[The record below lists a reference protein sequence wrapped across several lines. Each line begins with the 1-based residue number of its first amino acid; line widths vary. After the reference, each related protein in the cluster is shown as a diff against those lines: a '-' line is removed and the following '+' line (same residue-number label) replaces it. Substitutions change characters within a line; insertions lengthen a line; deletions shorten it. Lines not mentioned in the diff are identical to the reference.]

1 MEESSNKVSSQDG
14 ARKVSYLQM
23 FKYTTMSERAILLF
37 ASLMSLGQG
46 ATMPVFALVY
56 GMVASDFT
64 PTSTPESIKSAGT
77 TTALYM
83 LYIGIATFF
92 LSFIGTFLWSW
103 VGARLNIR
111 LKKLYFNSLTGQELG
126 WFDVK
131 GPERLTITYLEDMT
145 KMRDAVGHKNHQLIF
160 SVATCLLG
168 FLVGYIQGWWYSVI
182 VTLTFP
188 LITFGMVI
196 FVIVNQK
203 EAKLSK
209 DAYERSGAFSEQ
221 CLSSIK
227 TVKSLCGEDHEE
239 KAYSDALDEATGV
252 SIKYG
257 IYSAFS
263 YGAFMLC
270 LTASYGL
277 NYWLGSVLVDREV
290 TNTNMGRSY
299 NLQDVVTIFFA
310 IVNGGTSMGHISPCL
325 KALAVGKE
333 AASAIYEI
341 IERPSKI
348 LLNDPAGHKPESIE
362 GEIEFVDVKFSYPSR
377 KDTPVLNGVN
387 LKIPKGKKVALVG
400 ETGCGKSTTIQLLE
414 RYYDPLAGEV
424 RIDGKDIRSYNLTAL
439 RKFIGYVG
447 QEPVL
452 FAMSIRENLML
463 AKPDATQEEITN
475 ALSQANA
482 WEFISKLEAGLD
494 TYVGSGG
501 SQLSGGQK
509 QRICIA
515 RSILQNP
522 KILLLDEA
530 TSALDR
536 KNEKEIQETLDKL
549 SAQRTTVTIAH
560 RLSTVM
566 NADIIYAFEKGR
578 AVEFGTHEEL
588 LKRGGVYAKLV
599 QIQMHGHE
607 GPTAVPETTEMEA
620 AIPEEND
627 SPVVIK
633 TPAVEI
639 KPIDQPEEEPL
650 APTLQKGISS
660 QRLKEELAARKAR
673 EQMLEL
679 EKKEVAKSRLKD
691 YLKGEYFY
699 LIGGC
704 VCALF
709 SGCVMPL
716 FALFIADMLTVLSK
730 YEVLRVGLGPKYGYT
745 FDDVRSESGTI
756 ALGFIYIAIGAF
768 VVNGAQLSFFNTL
781 GARITKKLRT
791 DVFRH
796 FITRDMAFFDK
807 KENSPGELSSVL
819 AKDCLVVNSVVSTA
833 YGAILVGI
841 GSFACG
847 LIIAFTA
854 SWKISLVTIGFAP
867 LIFISGIV
875 RARGR
880 GTSKNQGG
888 ATKRDDTQ
896 EFRTFQETCTN
907 MRTVFAL
914 NALPE
919 ITKNFGTYVDT
930 ENHVTNA
937 HMAAH
942 AGLEGFAQFIL
953 FLLYAVTFL
962 CGAKWTADDG
972 LTFNNLFRS
981 FMAITLASFGASMG
995 QQFVSDLGEAE
1006 DAARRIFEYM
1016 DIQNKII
1023 NPTNG
1028 LKTPI
1033 VGHIEFKDVKFTYP
1047 ERNLS
1052 CFESLSFEIQPK
1064 QKVAFAGPSGT
1075 GKSTIFGLLYRFY
1088 DPEQG
1093 QILIDGVDIRKYDI
1107 PHLRKSLGMVG
1118 QEPVLF
1124 NETIGNN
1131 IKYNRYETTQE
1142 EIMQASIVSSA
1153 IKFIQKDEQEH
1164 NEKGATVNQD
1174 EDGQGFDRKV
1184 GMRGNKLSGGQKQ
1197 RVAIAR
1203 TVVRKPTIYMF
1214 DEATSALDTESE
1226 KIVQAAINEISK
1238 ENTSLSIAHRIS
1250 TIRACD
1256 VIFVIEKGRV
1266 VEQGTY
1272 DELLAQK
1279 GVFYEINKHK

>member
-1 MEESSNKVSSQDG
+1 
-14 ARKVSYLQM
+14 
-23 FKYTTMSERAILLF
+23 
-37 ASLMSLGQG
+37 
-46 ATMPVFALVY
+46 MPVFALVY
-56 GMVASDFT
+56 GMVANDFT
-64 PTSTPESIKSAGT
+64 PTSTPESIKTAGT
-77 TTALYM
+77 KTALYM

-92 LSFIGTFLWSW
+92 LSFLGTFLWSW

-111 LKKLYFNSLTGQELG
+111 LKKMYFNSLTSQELG
-126 WFDVK
+126 WFDVT
-131 GPERLTITYLEDMT
+131 GPEKLTITYVEDMT
-145 KMRDAVGHKNHQLIF
+145 KMKDAIGHKNHQLIF

-188 LITFGMVI
+188 LISFGMVI

-203 EAKLSK
+203 EARLSK
-209 DAYERSGAFSEQ
+209 AAYERSGATSEQ
-221 CLSSIK
+221 CLGAIR
-227 TVKSLCGEDHEE
+227 TVKSLCGEEHEE
-239 KAYSDALDEATGV
+239 KIYSEALDEATAV
-252 SIKYG
+252 SVKYG

-263 YGAFMLC
+263 YGTFMLC

-299 NLQDVVTIFFA
+299 NLQDIVTIFFA

-333 AASAIYEI
+333 AAVAIYSI
-341 IERPSKI
+341 IERQSKI
-348 LLNDPAGHKPESIE
+348 PLSEPSGIQPESIE
-362 GEIEFVDVKFSYPSR
+362 GDIEFVDVKFSYPSR
-377 KDTPVLNGVN
+377 SETPILTGLN

-452 FAMSIRENLML
+452 FAMSIKENLLL
-463 AKPDATQEEITN
+463 AKPDATESEIN
-475 ALSQANA
+475 DALGQANA
-482 WEFISKLEAGLD
+482 LEFINKLEAGLD

-536 KNEKEIQETLDKL
+536 KNEKEIQETLDRL
-549 SAQRTTVTIAH
+549 SSQRTTVTIAH

-566 NADIIYAFEKGR
+566 NADIIYAFEKGKV
-578 AVEFGTHEEL
+578 AESGTHTEL
-588 LKRGGVYAKLV
+588 LQRGGVYAKLV
-599 QIQMHGHE
+599 NIQIHGLDAEHQVAA
-607 GPTAVPETTEMEA
+607 PTEFGLEDPNTG
-620 AIPEEND
+620 IPEENYQPMI
-627 SPVVIK
+627 SPVEVELTPVI
-633 TPAVEI
+633 PAEA
-639 KPIDQPEEEPL
+639 EPL
-650 APTLQKGISS
+650 TPGLHRGLSS
-660 QRLKEELAARKAR
+660 QRLRDEIQQRKAK
-673 EQMLEL
+673 ELEL
-679 EKKEVAKSRLKD
+679 EMEKKEIAKSRLKD
-691 YLKGEYFY
+691 YLNGEYFY

-730 YEVLRVGLGPKYGYT
+730 YEVLRIGLGPKFGYT
-745 FDDVRSESGTI
+745 FEDVRKESGTI

-791 DVFRH
+791 DLFRH

-833 YGAILVGI
+833 YGAVLVGI

-847 LIIAFTA
+847 LVIAFTA

-875 RARGR
+875 RSRGR
-880 GTSKNQGG
+880 GTSKKEGG

-896 EFRTFQETCTN
+896 EFRTFQETSTN

-914 NALPE
+914 NAIPE
-919 ITKNFGTYVDT
+919 LTKNFSSYVDI
-930 ENHVTNA
+930 ENHVTNT
-937 HMAAH
+937 HMAGH

-1016 DIQNKII
+1016 DIQNKIV
-1023 NPTNG
+1023 NLPNA

-1033 VGHIEFKDVKFTYP
+1033 IGHIEFKNVKFTYP

-1052 CFESLSFEIQPK
+1052 IFESLSFKIDPK

-1088 DPEQG
+1088 DPDQG
-1093 QILIDGVDIRKYDI
+1093 EVLIDGVNIKKYDI
-1107 PHLRKSLGMVG
+1107 AHLRRSLGMVG

-1124 NETIGNN
+1124 NDTIGNN

-1142 EIMQASIVSSA
+1142 EIQHAAVVSSA
-1153 IKFIQKDEQEH
+1153 IKFIAKDGHMH
-1164 NEKGATVNQD
+1164 NQTNHIAGPQD
-1174 EDGQGFDRKV
+1174 EDGQGYDRKV
-1184 GMRGNKLSGGQKQ
+1184 GMKGNKLSGGQKQ

-1203 TVVRKPTIYMF
+1203 TVVRKPIIYLF

-1226 KIVQAAINEISK
+1226 KVVQGAINEISK

-1250 TIRACD
+1250 TIRNCD
-1256 VIFVIEKGRV
+1256 VIFVIEKGIV
-1266 VEQGTY
+1266 VEQGSY
-1272 DELLAQK
+1272 DALMSAK
-1279 GVFYEINKHK
+1279 GVFYEINQNK